1 MYSEDGE
8 LQGLTAFGIDQTHR
22 LNLEEQLRQSQKMEA
37 IGQLAGGIA
46 HDFNNLLTAITGYG
60 DLALAK
66 MADDDP
72 VRRNVQEMCRAGE
85 RASALTK
92 QLLAYSRKQVLQPKV
107 LRLND
112 VIEGMDG
119 MLARLLGEQVELST
133 HLADDLGYTRADP
146 GQIEQV
152 LMNLAINARDAMPEG
167 GSLTI
172 TTANVELDE
181 QFGRHHVGAE
191 PGDYVMLGVSDTGV
205 GMERETLDRVFDP
218 FFTTKPAGQGT
229 GLGLSTVYGIVT
241 QTGGHIWP
249 YSEPGRGTSF
259 KVYLPRVWERVAER
273 EEPASVPRN
282 GGTETVLLVEDEDI
296 VRTLVQ
302 EMLEDD
308 GYSVLAASGGE
319 AALELSRSYA
329 GRIDLLMTDV
339 VMPGLSGTQLAERLV
354 AERPEVLVVF
364 ASGYTEDAI
373 ANHGVLRPGTAFLE
387 KPFSARDLARTVRH
401 VLDTQLA
408 AA

>member
-1 MYSEDGE
+1 
-8 LQGLTAFGIDQTHR
+8 
-22 LNLEEQLRQSQKMEA
+22 
-37 IGQLAGGIA
+37 
-46 HDFNNLLTAITGYG
+46 
-60 DLALAK
+60 
-66 MADDDP
+66 
-72 VRRNVQEMCRAGE
+72 
-85 RASALTK
+85 
-92 QLLAYSRKQVLQPKV
+92 
-107 LRLND
+107 
-112 VIEGMDG
+112 
-119 MLARLLGEQVELST
+119 
-133 HLADDLGYTRADP
+133 
-146 GQIEQV
+146 
-152 LMNLAINARDAMPEG
+152 
-167 GSLTI
+167 
-172 TTANVELDE
+172 
-181 QFGRHHVGAE
+181 
-191 PGDYVMLGVSDTGV
+191 
-205 GMERETLDRVFDP
+205 MERETLDRVFDP

-308 GYSVLAASGGE
+308 GYSVLAASSGE
-319 AALELSRSYA
+319 AALELARSYA

-373 ANHGVLRPGTAFLE
+373 ASHGVLRPGTAFLE